1 METLLL
7 TPDDEAEAIVSS
19 FTIPPCPD
27 VLIQVLREMRQE
39 DPDVVR
45 IGNLITGD
53 VSLAAAVLKT
63 VNSPAFGLQTKA
75 KSVDQAVKLMGLRNV
90 KDITT
95 GLLLR
100 DSLPPGNA
108 AVLDNFWDTSA
119 AVAQTAALVARPLA
133 KLDRDDAYTFALFR
147 DCGIP
152 LMARRF
158 DDYDKAFVA
167 GLATAP
173 SVTAAEASRFGVEH
187 ARIGA
192 TVAKTWF
199 LGDDLTTAIRLHH
212 EYATLRASQVPSV
225 VRRLVALA
233 LVAETIHARCTRQ
246 ADSEEWARGG
256 SFACDVLEID
266 EDAII
271 EQQDMVE
278 GILGF

>member
-1 METLLL
+1 METVLL
-7 TPDDEAEAIVSS
+7 TPEDEADAIASN

-39 DPDVVR
+39 DPDVIR

-53 VSLAAAVLKT
+53 VSLSAAVLKT

-75 KSVDQAVKLMGLRNV
+75 RSIDQAVKFMGLRNV

-108 AVLDNFWDTSA
+108 AVLDRFWDTSA

-158 DDYDKAFVA
+158 DDYDKAFVS

-173 SVTAAEASRFGVEH
+173 SVTAAESANFGVDH

-192 TVAKTWF
+192 ILARTWF
-199 LGDDLTTAIRLHH
+199 LADDITVAIRLHH
-212 EYATLRASQVPSV
+212 DYAMLRAANVPAA
-225 VRRLVALA
+225 VRRRVALT

-256 SFACDVLEID
+256 SFACDVLEIE
-266 EDAII
+266 EDAIA
-271 EQQDMVE
+271 EQQDLVE

>member
-1 METLLL
+1 METLVL
-7 TPDDEAEAIVSS
+7 TPEDEAEAIVSS

-45 IGNLITGD
+45 VGNLITGD

-108 AVLDNFWDTSA
+108 AVLDKFWDTSA
-119 AVAQTAALVARPLA
+119 AVAQTAALIARPIA
-133 KLDRDDAYTFALFR
+133 KLDRDDAYTFTLFR
-147 DCGIP
+147 DCGTP

-158 DDYDKAFVA
+158 EDYDTAFVT

-173 SVTAAEASRFGVEH
+173 SVTAAEAAKFGVEH

-192 TVAKTWF
+192 TLARTWF
-199 LGDDLTTAIRLHH
+199 LGDDLTMAIRLHH
-212 EYATLRASQVPSV
+212 EYATLRAVQVPAT

-246 ADSEEWARGG
+246 IDSDEWARGG

-266 EDAII
+266 EDAIS